1 MEGIQSCVPACGGAT
16 TAASIQFQGEGA
28 RITCLN
34 VCEDQSADINI
45 VTAEGDKVTLSSDR
59 HSETTLLTYEHL
71 AYSNSGYEEDK
82 GQLVDL
88 KYEHNLSVSVEGDLN
103 DTEMADIQA
112 LLSDLGR
119 MLKGFLTGKG
129 ESGDET
135 DSADLSRYG
144 SLSAFEVDFEYH
156 APVQALNIETDRLA
170 VETSGWPQ
178 PSESIPAT
186 QPAAA
191 IAPTGME
198 SSQPAAPADA
208 NALSAADLQPA
219 PAIPLEAAPK
229 AVASDDD
236 EAARALA
243 RKIKESGHQPRRFVK
258 LLKNFLRS
266 LMREMV
272 ANHSI
277 GDEQA
282 KRGQSIL
289 DKFFSRIE
297 ESSGGSEVKASKR
310 PLRQQWVSL
319 QYELKADDQMQS
331 SVEAS
336 A

>member
-1 MEGIQSCVPACGGAT
+1 MEGIQSCAPACRGAT
-16 TAASIQFQGEGA
+16 NAAPLQFQGEGA
-28 RITCLN
+28 RLAYLN

-59 HSETTLLTYEHL
+59 HSEVTLLTYEHL
-71 AYSNSGYEEDK
+71 AYSNSGYEAEE
-82 GQLVDL
+82 GQLVDFS
-88 KYEHNLSVSVEGDLN
+88 EERNVSVSVEGDLN

-119 MLKGFLTGKG
+119 MLKGFLTGKEEIG
-129 ESGDET
+129 AEADT
-135 DSADLSRYG
+135 ADLSRYG
-144 SLSAFEVDFEYH
+144 SLSAFEADFEYH
-156 APVQALNIETDRLA
+156 ATVQAVNIETDRLA
-170 VETSGWPQ
+170 VETAGLPQ
-178 PSESIPAT
+178 PSESMPAT
-186 QPAAA
+186 QSAAS
-191 IAPTGME
+191 IAPTGAE
-198 SSQPAAPADA
+198 SMQPDAPAAV

-219 PAIPLEAAPK
+219 PAVPLDAASK
-229 AVASDDD
+229 AVASHDD

-243 RKIKESGHQPRRFVK
+243 RKVKESGHQPRRFVR

-282 KRGQSIL
+282 KRGERIL

-297 ESSGGSEVKASKR
+297 ESPAGSEVKESKR
-310 PLRQQWVSL
+310 SLKQQWVSL

-331 SVEAS
+331 SVEAVV
-336 A
+336 